1 MLRAHDAGAALC
13 LQRGDDQRRPAAQ
26 VGRFHVRSVQQVH
39 AVDMQRPA
47 ANIHAGAQPQKAFGA
62 GKTVFKNRVRHTAF
76 PLRPQQRRRH
86 QGCRVRWER
95 WIHAR
100 IPPSR
105 GAQSA
110 RACQR
115 HRAVPRGRHHASGP
129 AQDAQHLGQMGVAG
143 IGEQHLA
150 AAARHSAQHG
160 GRGNAVRAD
169 GMLRA
174 HQQLPAADVQHPR
187 ADACDIRAR
196 ALQKAR
202 QIRHLR
208 LHGRAAQHR
217 LSSGCGRRH
226 EKRLGGAHTGEA
238 QADIRARKAVRRS
251 DLQRAAVL
259 LRDMRPHLLKAGKMH
274 INGPRAQAAAA
285 GRIDVRAARAGQ
297 QRRQIEQRG
306 AHRAHQRLRHCA
318 ARKFRRRNDGAP
330 ILQQDLAAHALQ
342 DARRSLH
349 VGQMRHVRERHRA
362 AAQHRRRHD
371 GQHTVLCAG
380 YPHLSKKAAASADRQ
395 NFHIPHPVS

>member
-1 MLRAHDAGAALC
+1 MHPALR
-13 LQRGDDQRRPAAQ
+13 RM
-26 VGRFHVRSVQQVH
+26 RS
-39 AVDMQRPA
+39 
-47 ANIHAGAQPQKAFGA
+47 
-62 GKTVFKNRVRHTAF
+62 T
-76 PLRPQQRRRH
+76 
-86 QGCRVRWER
+86 
-95 WIHAR
+95 
-100 IPPSR
+100 
-105 GAQSA
+105 SA
-110 RACQR
+110 RW
-115 HRAVPRGRHHASGP
+115 
-129 AQDAQHLGQMGVAG
+129 
-143 IGEQHLA
+143 
-150 AAARHSAQHG
+150 
-160 GRGNAVRAD
+160 
-169 GMLRA
+169 
-174 HQQLPAADVQHPR
+174 
-187 ADACDIRAR
+187 
-196 ALQKAR
+196 ALQVLVSSTSPPQPATAHSTVAAVMRSGQTACCVPISSSRPRMCSTRVPTPVISAPAPCKKAR